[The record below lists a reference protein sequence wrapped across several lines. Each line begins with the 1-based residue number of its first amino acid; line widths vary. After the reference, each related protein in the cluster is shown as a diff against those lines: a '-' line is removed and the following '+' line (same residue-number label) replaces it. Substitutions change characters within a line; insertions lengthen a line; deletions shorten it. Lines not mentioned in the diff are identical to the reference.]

1 LTSGFSFQTIEA
13 ETDSSPAEYLQVLA
27 IALDFKMPGTSETKN
42 DHAPTSS
49 VNLTDI
55 ESFSFLFNAVW
66 QTQQSNGS
74 KCQLNLLDAI
84 LFQDGIPYR
93 WLFTSCK
100 TGEIMKKKDGRLCY
114 QEVVKSFKSRTSIL
128 NENKG
133 GVFSAG
139 PVATVWYVESTAAVK
154 SNVVNEKEL
163 LQLFESKQALNNV
176 LAIQVYLSGL
186 SMKGSGVFEH
196 RILAN
201 QEGKRQHQTTEFASQ
216 VAGTHITT
224 FSEGIQRGAVT
235 EAQHNSIKDISR
247 RLVKAIENSSRCTVA
262 SIVVQVAFDASW
274 TPHVVAARNIIL
286 WSAPSDWY
294 ASQSSRNSMI
304 YASGSCPTMCNFFTD
319 QHQDFK
325 YSEEEICRNQAA
337 FDKKEALKMESQK
350 MNFSLSTRVLSSYDN
365 SATKNESINLLAE
378 EGKLQ
383 TRRIESISP
392 TEQELNTLRT
402 SLNQITSTASTESGM
417 DNPSQGVSSKK
428 KYRNR
433 TQSIGESTIDF
444 FKMLELKDSSN
455 DLLGKELSPDVSYDE
470 QEEGT
475 LNNQTVRDEL
485 EMLVGRSNVHDLQ
498 VVGQDSACSDA
509 EPDVSQ
515 IGLDGFNTSGS
526 IGDSRR
532 GDLSSGKLR

>member
-1 LTSGFSFQTIEA
+1 
-13 ETDSSPAEYLQVLA
+13 
-27 IALDFKMPGTSETKN
+27 MPGTSESKN
-42 DHAPTSS
+42 DHAPSSS

-55 ESFSFLFNAVW
+55 ESFSFLFNTVW
-66 QTQQSNGS
+66 QTQQSNAS
-74 KCQLNLLDAI
+74 KVQLNLLDAI
-84 LFQDGIPYR
+84 LFHDGIPYR

-114 QEVVKSFKSRTSIL
+114 QEVIKSFRSRTSIL

-133 GVFSAG
+133 VG

-154 SNVVNEKEL
+154 SNIVNEKEL

-176 LAIQVYLSGL
+176 LAIQVYLSGSSL
-186 SMKGSGVFEH
+186 KGSGVFEH

-201 QEGKRQHQTTEFASQ
+201 QDGKRQHQTTEFAIQ
-216 VAGTHITT
+216 VGGNHITT

-262 SIVVQVAFDASW
+262 SIVVQVAFDATW

-304 YASGSCPTMCNFFTD
+304 YASGSCPEMCNFFTD
-319 QHQDFK
+319 QHEDFK
-325 YSEEEICRNQAA
+325 HSEEEISRNQLA

-350 MNFSLSTRVLSSYDN
+350 MNFSLSTRVLSSYDK
-365 SATKNESINLLAE
+365 SALKNGSSDISAEESKSRNESVSEN
-378 EGKLQ
+378 
-383 TRRIESISP
+383 
-392 TEQELNTLRT
+392 EQESNILRT
-402 SLNQITSTASTESGM
+402 SLNQIISVAGTELG
-417 DNPSQGVSSKK
+417 GGSKK

-444 FKMLELKDSSN
+444 FKMLESTENNKN
-455 DLLGKELSPDVSYDE
+455 LLGREISPELSDDE
-470 QEEGT
+470 PEDGSM
-475 LNNQTVRDEL
+475 LSHPSSGLSRDKL
-485 EMLVGRSNVHDLQ
+485 SILGGRSSVHNLE
-498 VVGQDSACSDA
+498 VVGQYSPGSDA
-509 EPDVSQ
+509 EADLSQ
-515 IGLDGFNTSGS
+515 TGHDDFTNSGS
-526 IGDSRR
+526 MGDSRR
-532 GDLSSGKLR
+532 GELGSRKLR

>member
-1 LTSGFSFQTIEA
+1 
-13 ETDSSPAEYLQVLA
+13 
-27 IALDFKMPGTSETKN
+27 MPGTSESKN

-84 LFQDGIPYR
+84 LFHDGIPYR

-100 TGEIMKKKDGRLCY
+100 TGEIMKKKDGRLCS

-133 GVFSAG
+133 GAFSVG

-163 LQLFESKQALNNV
+163 LLLFESKQALNNV
-176 LAIQVYLSGL
+176 LAIQVYLSGS

-216 VAGTHITT
+216 VAGAHITT
-224 FSEGIQRGAVT
+224 FSEGIQRCAVT

-286 WSAPSDWY
+286 WSAPSEWY

-319 QHQDFK
+319 QHQDWK
-325 YSEEEICRNQAA
+325 HSEEEISRNQVA

-350 MNFSLSTRVLSSYDN
+350 INFSLSTRVLSSYDK
-365 SATKNESINLLAE
+365 SATKNEIIHLSAE
-378 EGKLQ
+378 AGKLQ
-383 TRRIESISP
+383 TRRIESISQ
-392 TEQELNTLRT
+392 TDQESNTLRT
-402 SLNQITSTASTESGM
+402 SLNQITSIASTES
-417 DNPSQGVSSKK
+417 GVSSKK

-455 DLLGKELSPDVSYDE
+455 DLLGKELSPDLSYDE

-475 LNNQTVRDEL
+475 LKNQTVRDEL
-485 EMLVGRSNVHDLQ
+485 EMLVGRSSVHDLE
-498 VVGQDSACSDA
+498 VVGQDSPSSDA
-509 EPDVSQ
+509 EADVSQ
-515 IGLDGFNTSGS
+515 IGQDGFNTNGS

>member
-1 LTSGFSFQTIEA
+1 
-13 ETDSSPAEYLQVLA
+13 
-27 IALDFKMPGTSETKN
+27 MPGTSESKN
-42 DHAPTSS
+42 DHAPSSS

-66 QTQQSNGS
+66 QTQQSNAS
-74 KCQLNLLDAI
+74 KVQLNLLDAI
-84 LFQDGIPYR
+84 LFHDGVPYR

-114 QEVVKSFKSRTSIL
+114 QEVIKSFRSRTSIL

-133 GVFSAG
+133 VG

-154 SNVVNEKEL
+154 SNLVNEKEL
-163 LQLFESKQALNNV
+163 LQLFESEQALNNV
-176 LAIQVYLSGL
+176 LAIQVYLSGSSL
-186 SMKGSGVFEH
+186 KGSGVFEH

-201 QEGKRQHQTTEFASQ
+201 QDGKRQHQTIEFASQ
-216 VAGTHITT
+216 VGGTHITT

-304 YASGSCPTMCNFFTD
+304 YASGSCPEMCNFFTD
-319 QHQDFK
+319 QHEDFK
-325 YSEEEICRNQAA
+325 HSEEEKSRNQLA

-350 MNFSLSTRVLSSYDN
+350 MNFSLSTRVLSSYDK
-365 SATKNESINLLAE
+365 SALKNESINLSAE
-378 EGKLQ
+378 SSKSMSQ
-383 TRRIESISP
+383 
-392 TEQELNTLRT
+392 TEQESNTSRT
-402 SLNQITSTASTESGM
+402 SLNQMTSVASIELG
-417 DNPSQGVSSKK
+417 GGSKK

-444 FKMLELKDSSN
+444 FKMLQSTEKN
-455 DLLGKELSPDVSYDE
+455 NNLLGKEISPEPSDDEREDGSLHSHPTSGLS
-470 QEEGT
+470 
-475 LNNQTVRDEL
+475 RDKL
-485 EMLVGRSNVHDLQ
+485 SVLGGRSSVHDLE
-498 VVGQDSACSDA
+498 VVGQYSPSSDA
-509 EPDVSQ
+509 EADLSLT
-515 IGLDGFNTSGS
+515 GHDDFTNSGS

-532 GDLSSGKLR
+532 GELGSRKLR